1 MISDTLSPRQAFIA
15 GLKDI
20 TPFVIGA
27 IPFGMLAGFLAMK
40 LGFEIW
46 HAVALSVGVFAGAS
60 QLVGLE
66 LMHVAAAIPVVFLSA
81 LAVNARFLL
90 YSASLAPYTKKW
102 PMGWKI
108 LNAYM
113 LTDQSYALC
122 LQKFEDHFENN
133 RWYTF
138 GCNLV
143 TWISWIVMT
152 FIGAIFGNIIPDTLA
167 LEFAMP
173 LMFLF
178 MGSMFIK
185 DKITIIVAALSGVL
199 SITLITLPYNAG
211 LMTAILSGVVIGY
224 IFDRKNKTEHS

>member
-1 MISDTLSPRQAFIA
+1 MTPRAAFIT

-40 LGFEIW
+40 LGFEVW
-46 HAVALSVGVFAGAS
+46 HAMALSVGVFAGAS

-66 LMHVAAAIPVVFLSA
+66 LMSASAAIPVVFLSA

-90 YSASLAPYTKKW
+90 YSASLAPYTKDW

-108 LNAYM
+108 LNAFM
-113 LTDQSYALC
+113 ITDQSYAMC

-138 GCNLV
+138 GCNILSWV
-143 TWISWIVMT
+143 SWITMT
-152 FIGAIFGNIIPDTLA
+152 FLGAVFGSIIPDTLA

-178 MGSMFIK
+178 MGALFIK
-185 DKITIIVAALSGVL
+185 DRITVTVAMMSGALS
-199 SITLITLPYNAG
+199 IILITLPYNAG
-211 LMTAILSGVVIGY
+211 LMTAILSGVVLGY
-224 IFDRKNKTEHS
+224 GLDRITSRGVK